1 MKHGGTRVG
10 AGRPKGVKNKM
21 TLEKE
26 VAREALREL
35 VMAELEPLVEAQI
48 AHALGV
54 SFLVVRNTKTGK
66 ITRVTKAQAKGKL
79 RRGEEIIEVWEK
91 DPSVQAF
98 TDLMNRCI
106 DKPKEQKQEVEVA
119 GNWDELRRT

>member
-1 MKHGGTRVG
+1 MV
-10 AGRPKGVKNKM
+10 
-21 TLEKE
+21 
-26 VAREALREL
+26 REALRER
-35 VMAELEPLVEAQI
+35 VVAELEPLVQAQI
-48 AHALGV
+48 ALALGV

-79 RRGEEIIEVWEK
+79 RKGEEIIKVWEK

-106 DKPKEQKQEVEVA
+106 DKPREQKQEVEVS
-119 GNWDELRRT
+119 GNWDEIAANLASARRVIDQNPR